1 LSRLQE
7 ENNKLRNELENF
19 RNLEQEMEK
28 INKIRKE
35 LIIFKNIADSDNI
48 NLDDL
53 AKSVDNAVAKMFGIK
68 KSGLKEQSSKILSM
82 ILSIYEN
89 EAKWNL
95 PKEKI

>member
-1 LSRLQE
+1 
-7 ENNKLRNELENF
+7 
-19 RNLEQEMEK
+19 
-28 INKIRKE
+28 
-35 LIIFKNIADSDNI
+35 
-48 NLDDL
+48 LDDL